1 MLHHLLVNISLCIS
15 KKRLQLF
22 KTQFWQLYLTWEDQI
37 PRSRWNWRSCAYST
51 FYSLLNKG
59 HAFQVSLDPCM
70 IPPWWLSLCDGE
82 SIFQSFPICVWMVA
96 PFSSS
101 PFLLRLPKTVHGDFA
116 QAQQWSFLLLS
127 KALLQSHDRQTDS
140 CPEETATD
148 RESSY
153 LLPSSML
160 RPRGASVRWWHH
172 GFVTSSRAVVLNIPS
187 AGTLK
192 YRSPCWC
199 GPQQQNYLVATS

>member
-1 MLHHLLVNISLCIS
+1 MPSRYLYIPAWSHHDDCPFVMGSP
-15 KKRLQLF
+15 F
-22 KTQFWQLYLTWEDQI
+22 
-37 PRSRWNWRSCAYST
+37 SRVFPSV
-51 FYSLLNKG
+51 FG
-59 HAFQVSLDPCM
+59 
-70 IPPWWLSLCDGE
+70 WWLHL
-82 SIFQSFPICVWMVA
+82 A
-96 PFSSS
+96 HHPFCWDFLKQYMGILLRPNSDLSYSS
-101 PFLLRLPKTVHGDFA
+101 PRLYC
-116 QAQQWSFLLLS
+116 
-127 KALLQSHDRQTDS
+127 SHMTDS